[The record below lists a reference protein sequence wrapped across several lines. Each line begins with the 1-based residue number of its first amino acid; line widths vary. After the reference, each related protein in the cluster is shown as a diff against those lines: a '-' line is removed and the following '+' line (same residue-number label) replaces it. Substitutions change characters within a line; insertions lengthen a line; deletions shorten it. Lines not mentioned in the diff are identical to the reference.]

1 MFRLKR
7 KNNYLFLL
15 TVIFLGFGCESSNET
30 VTLYNLFKNVQQFQN
45 KENPISAT
53 YSGIHI
59 YNDLMPFNTNND
71 FERRLKFWQ
80 KTMEQLNGINIKK
93 LSEDDR
99 INYSIFYDMVTG
111 NINKIKFKD
120 YQMPLNADSGF
131 HTGLSRLYKAMPF
144 KTKEDYDNYIDRLN
158 QFPRFFNEHMDNMRE
173 GIKEGRTIPQVV
185 LRGYEVTITTHI
197 VQDAEE
203 SAFFV
208 PFQSFP
214 KSLTEEQKNDIYK
227 NGEKSILENVIPA
240 FQSFLSF
247 FEKEY
252 FPNARKTLGAF
263 ELPNGDEFYQYKIKQ
278 FTTLDLTADEIHE
291 MGLKEVERIRKEMEK
306 IISDVKFNGSFD
318 QFLDFLRTDSR
329 FYAKTPEQLLKEAS
343 YIAKKMDAKLPSLFK
358 TLPRL
363 PYGVA
368 PVPDDLAPKYT
379 GGRYSGPAKGSNEP
393 GYYWVNTYKLN
404 VRPLYNLEALTL
416 HEGVPGHHLQNSIAA
431 EIANVPEF
439 RKRLGISVFGE
450 GWGLYSEFLG
460 IEAGFY
466 KDPYS
471 NFGRLTYEMWRA
483 CRLVVDTGIHSMG
496 WSRQKVIDYLSKNT
510 ALPIHECT
518 TETDRY
524 IAWPGQALA
533 YKIGELKIKELRNY
547 ATNELGDKFDVREFH
562 DAILWGGELPLKLLE
577 DNIKKWV
584 KKNKT
589 NN

>member
-1 MFRLKR
+1 MFSFNRI
-7 KNNYLFLL
+7 NTYIFLF
-15 TVIFLGFGCESSNET
+15 TIIFLGFGCELNNET
-30 VTLYNLFKNVQQFQN
+30 TSLYNIFKNVQEFQN
-45 KENPISAT
+45 KESPISAT
-53 YSGIHI
+53 YSGTHK
-59 YNDLMPFNTNND
+59 YNNLMPFNTNND
-71 FERRLKFWQ
+71 FERRLLFWQ
-80 KTMEQLNGINIKK
+80 KTIEQLNDININN
-93 LSEDDR
+93 LSGDDK
-99 INYSIFYDMVTG
+99 INYSIFYDMVIG

-144 KTKEDYDNYIDRLN
+144 KTKEDYDNYINRLN
-158 QFPRFFNEHMDNMRE
+158 QFPRFFNEHMNNMRE

-185 LRGYEVTITTHI
+185 LKGYEVTITTHI
-197 VQDAEE
+197 VKSAEE
-203 SAFFV
+203 SAFFT
-208 PFQSFP
+208 PFQSLP
-214 KSLTEEQKNDIYK
+214 ESLNEEEKKEVYINGKKSV
-227 NGEKSILENVIPA
+227 LENVIPA
-240 FQSFLSF
+240 FQSFLNF

-278 FTTLDLTADEIHE
+278 FTTLDLTADVIHE
-291 MGLKEVERIRKEMEK
+291 IGLKEVERIRKEMEK
-306 IISDVKFNGSFD
+306 IISDLKFNGSFD
-318 QFLDFLRTDSR
+318 QFLNFLRTDSR

-431 EIANVPEF
+431 EITNVPEF
-439 RKRLGISVFGE
+439 RKRLGISVYGE

-510 ALPIHECT
+510 ALAIHECT

-533 YKIGELKIKELRNY
+533 YKIGELKIKELRKY
-547 ATNELGDKFDVREFH
+547 ATDELGDKFDVREFH
-562 DAILWGGELPLKLLE
+562 DAILWKGELPLELLE
-577 DNIKKWV
+577 ASIKNWVEV
-584 KKNKT
+584 KKS
-589 NN
+589 